1 MYLIGMIQRLSD
13 VPKKNKQTNEGS
25 IRTQNTLSSVY
36 KKRKWNSSLLLKIFL
51 SISNK
56 IRSDINKLHAQT

>member
-25 IRTQNTLSSVY
+25 ILTQNTISSVY
-36 KKRKWNSSLLLKIFL
+36 KMENGI
-51 SISNK
+51 
-56 IRSDINKLHAQT
+56 APCY